1 MKFNWA
7 KMEMT
12 LSNFVGDSYSKYL
25 AFRQRMIANLP
36 YFYSF
41 LRVRCLF
48 QSLYY
53 VPEVLSNEEI
63 GK

>member
-41 LRVRCLF
+41 LRV